1 MSGKVELETGFEPAT
16 SCLGSAGRRRAWAS
30 GALAAHDV
38 IVKVADGIDT
48 VEGLRVGNAYLVR
61 GAEGLLLVDSGTPGS
76 AKRILASIE
85 QIGVKRS
92 DLRYIVLTHWH
103 PDHMGSAAE
112 LRRLTGARVAIHE
125 LDAPVLAGRV
135 RPAKGRRMMGLLL
148 RIFRVA
154 PLVADVTLRSG
165 DVIGGL
171 EVIHVPG
178 HTAGSIAMRRADGVL
193 LTGDALLGD
202 RHGRLRQPDPG
213 LSLDPDQAS
222 ASAAALRSLEPRLL
236 LPGHGA
242 PVRG

>member
-1 MSGKVELETGFEPAT
+1 VPE
-16 SCLGSAGRRRAWAS
+16 RR
-30 GALAAHDV
+30 ALAAHNDP
-38 IVKVADGIDT
+38 VKVAEGIDT

-61 GAEGLLLVDSGTPGS
+61 GVEGLLLVDSGIPGS
-76 AKRILASIE
+76 AKQILASIE
-85 QIGVKRS
+85 RIGAKPG
-92 DLRYIVLTHWH
+92 DLRHIVLTHWH

-112 LRRLTGARVAIHE
+112 LRRLTGAHIAIHE
-125 LDAPVLAGRV
+125 LDAPVLAGRE

-148 RIFRVA
+148 RVFRVA
-154 PLVADVTLRSG
+154 PVVADVALGSG
-165 DVIGGL
+165 DLIGGL

-178 HTAGSIAMRRADGVL
+178 HTAGSIALRRADGVVL
-193 LTGDALLGD
+193 SGDALLGD

-222 ASAAALRSLEPRLL
+222 ASAATLRSLEPRLL

>member
-1 MSGKVELETGFEPAT
+1 
-16 SCLGSAGRRRAWAS
+16 
-30 GALAAHDV
+30 
-38 IVKVADGIDT
+38 VKVAEGIDT

-85 QIGVKRS
+85 RIGAKPS
-92 DLRYIVLTHWH
+92 DLRHIVLTHWH

-112 LRRLTGARVAIHE
+112 LRRLTGAEVAVHE
-125 LDAPVLAGRV
+125 LDAPVLAGRE
-135 RPAKGRRMMGLLL
+135 RPAKGRRAMSLLL
-148 RIFRVA
+148 RVFRVT
-154 PLVADVTLRSG
+154 PLVADVALRSG

-171 EVIHVPG
+171 EIIHVPG
-178 HTAGSIAMRRADGVL
+178 HTAGSIALRRADGVVFS
-193 LTGDALLGD
+193 GDALLGD
-202 RHGRLRQPDPG
+202 RHGRLRSPDQG

-222 ASAAALRSLEPRLL
+222 TSAATLRSLEPRLL